1 MREYNLSTVK
11 GVSNVTYKIMHSG
24 SQGYA
29 LFVFNHEAQM
39 WQQVTKW
46 YRYLGNLKR
55 FANI

>member
-1 MREYNLSTVK
+1 MY
-11 GVSNVTYKIMHSG
+11 YKIMHSE

-29 LFVFNHEAQM
+29 LFAYNNEAQM